1 MAGGLR
7 RINNSRSHSDKAS
20 SYRFR
25 LEQIKFINDNKKYL
39 ERAGEDRKLR
49 LVNSIKEYY
58 EQNKFMTGPQLS
70 AVDDVYERVMLLAGF
85 GGYKGIKTKYGV
97 KL

>member
-1 MAGGLR
+1 MNKGLD
-7 RINNSRSHSDKAS
+7 RINTGRSHSDKAS

-25 LEQIKFINDNKKYL
+25 LEQIKFINENKKFL

-58 EQNKFMTGPQLS
+58 DQNKFMTGPQLS

-85 GGYKGIKTKYGV
+85 GGYKPIKSKYGV